1 LIILGIDPGSRAT
14 GLGLVRC
21 EGHRV
26 SHLASEVI
34 RPPAGPLASRLAH
47 IHGRVAL
54 RLAEWKPQRV
64 ALEAVFSARNP
75 RSALQLGQA
84 RGAALAACGE
94 AGLHC
99 AEYAPSQVKSAVV
112 GTGAASKVQVQAMV
126 QRLLALDEPL
136 PLDASDA
143 LAVALCHG
151 QLDCSPGAG
160 RVAMALAADRA
171 RSGRRGRRS

>member
-1 LIILGIDPGSRAT
+1 
-14 GLGLVRC
+14 
-21 EGHRV
+21 
-26 SHLASEVI
+26 
-34 RPPAGPLASRLAH
+34 
-47 IHGRVAL
+47 
-54 RLAEWKPQRV
+54 
-64 ALEAVFSARNP
+64 
-75 RSALQLGQA
+75 
-84 RGAALAACGE
+84 
-94 AGLHC
+94 
-99 AEYAPSQVKSAVV
+99 
-112 GTGAASKVQVQAMV
+112 MV